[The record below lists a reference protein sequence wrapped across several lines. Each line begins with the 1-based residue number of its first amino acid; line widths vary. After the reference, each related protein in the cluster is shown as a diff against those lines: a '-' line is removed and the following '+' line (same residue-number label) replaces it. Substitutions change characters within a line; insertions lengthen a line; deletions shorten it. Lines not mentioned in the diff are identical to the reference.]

1 MFAGQAEEALRCY
14 VNLLPNSSI
23 ESLEKY
29 DANGGGWALPDGPGK
44 LWLQPVVLLAAG
56 QVGRLLAAQSAL
68 ATTDN
73 KTPFT
78 FPGSLILQN
87 SGR

>member
-1 MFAGQAEEALRCY
+1 

-23 ESLEKY
+23 ESLEKF

-56 QVGRLLAAQSAL
+56 
-68 ATTDN
+68 
-73 KTPFT
+73 
-78 FPGSLILQN
+78 
-87 SGR
+87 